1 MGVQIAEI
9 VPKKEIKIED
19 LRNKKL
25 AIDAFNWIYQFLSI
39 IRDRATGEPLKDSK
53 GRVTSHLSGIFYRT
67 SKLIEAGIKPI
78 YVFDGTPPDFKY
90 VTQERSEIRKE
101 AEKKWKEALEKE
113 DFENI
118 RKYAQASSRLTAEMI
133 EQSKKLLEYMGLPH
147 VQALSEGEAQCAY
160 MCKEGLVFATASQDF
175 DSILFGSPRLV
186 KNLSIS
192 GKRKMPKQEGF
203 YYIYPELIEL
213 DKIKKETGLS
223 REKLIIIGLLV
234 GSDFNPGIKG
244 IGPKKAL
251 DLVNKEKT
259 LDRVLGKIEWNI
271 DVPAEKIYDFYL
283 NPPAIDVEIKFR
295 QIQPEKIIKF
305 MVDEHE
311 FSPERI
317 DKVIKSLEK
326 ATQSSLQSWLK

>member
-1 MGVQIAEI
+1 MGVQLGEI
-9 VPKKEIKIED
+9 IPKKEIEID
-19 LRNKKL
+19 SLRNKKL

-39 IRDRATGEPLKDSK
+39 IRDRETGEPLKDSR

-67 SKLIEAGIKPI
+67 SKLIEAGVKPI
-78 YVFDGTPPDFKY
+78 YVFDGSPPDFKY
-90 VTQERSEIRKE
+90 VTAERSQIRRE
-101 AEKKWKEALEKE
+101 SEVKWKEAVEKE
-113 DFENI
+113 EFENI
-118 RKYAQASSRLTAEMI
+118 RKYAQASSRLTGEMI

-203 YYIYPELIEL
+203 YYVYPELIEL
-213 DKIKKETGLS
+213 ERIKKETGLT
-223 REKLIIIGLLV
+223 REQLIIIGLLV

-251 DLVNKEKT
+251 DMVKKEKT
-259 LDRVLGKIEWNI
+259 LDKILKKVEWNTE
-271 DVPAEKIYDFYL
+271 VPAKKIYDFYV
-283 NPPAIDVEIKFR
+283 NPPSKDVEIQFK
-295 QIQPEKIIKF
+295 QMQADKIMKL

-317 DKVIKSLEK
+317 EKVIKTLEK
-326 ATQSSLQSWLK
+326 STQGSLQAWLK

>member
-1 MGVQIAEI
+1 
-9 VPKKEIKIED
+9 
-19 LRNKKL
+19 
-25 AIDAFNWIYQFLSI
+25 
-39 IRDRATGEPLKDSK
+39 
-53 GRVTSHLSGIFYRT
+53 
-67 SKLIEAGIKPI
+67 
-78 YVFDGTPPDFKY
+78 
-90 VTQERSEIRKE
+90 
-101 AEKKWKEALEKE
+101 
-113 DFENI
+113 
-118 RKYAQASSRLTAEMI
+118 
-133 EQSKKLLEYMGLPH
+133 
-147 VQALSEGEAQCAY
+147 
-160 MCKEGLVFATASQDF
+160 
-175 DSILFGSPRLV
+175 
-186 KNLSIS
+186 
-192 GKRKMPKQEGF
+192 
-203 YYIYPELIEL
+203 L

>member
-1 MGVQIAEI
+1 MGFQIAEI

-78 YVFDGTPPDFKY
+78 YVFDGAPPDFKY
-90 VTQERSEIRKE
+90 VTQERSEIRRE
-101 AEKKWKEALEKE
+101 AERKWKEALEKE
-113 DFENI
+113 EFESI
-118 RKYAQASSRLTAEMI
+118 RKYSQASSRLTSEMI
-133 EQSKKLLEYMGLPH
+133 EQSKRLLEYMGLPH

-234 GSDFNPGIKG
+234 VSDFNPGIKG

-283 NPPAIDVEIKFR
+283 NP
-295 QIQPEKIIKF
+295 
-305 MVDEHE
+305 
-311 FSPERI
+311 
-317 DKVIKSLEK
+317 
-326 ATQSSLQSWLK
+326 